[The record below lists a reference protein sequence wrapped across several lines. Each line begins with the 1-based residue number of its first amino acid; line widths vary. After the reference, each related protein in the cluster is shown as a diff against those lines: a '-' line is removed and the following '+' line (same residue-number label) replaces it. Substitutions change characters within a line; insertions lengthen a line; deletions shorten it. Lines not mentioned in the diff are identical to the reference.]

1 MGGPP
6 LADEK
11 WHVTKYYNN
20 IRKKVIDLGKN
31 TDKGECNKLANRLPK
46 RICWTPMRG
55 RTQYTPRANPEVTS
69 LSSIV
74 KPADNGYKPTND
86 KKLLYEG
93 PDAHNK
99 CFDIQENQVDVHGV
113 VSGRRR
119 RHLEQDPFAQHDITP
134 REILNPA
141 HQTGRS
147 QSESKHDST
156 ASAKEE
162 DKEEEEVEQAEITTS
177 SHRQLEEIKPG
188 KGWEVLGEPAGY
200 CDGSYES
207 TCALEASAACAL
219 YGHHDAHGDIVGN
232 AFSGWLVLTVPKVKE
247 GIIILKLNSW
257 HDPKEHIMTKDWTSV
272 NNVQARNLRENP
284 TEVDEML
291 YESEI
296 SPAGAEYTDSDH
308 RSLGWKYTPRDVPD
322 NFEFDYAINGK
333 ITTMKKAEYMEK
345 KKNLQGVLE
354 ALVILNDP
362 NFTNKEI
369 DVEVAIRIR
378 NCGKECI
385 VGLSHVYFA

>member
-1 MGGPP
+1 MC
-6 LADEK
+6 
-11 WHVTKYYNN
+11 
-20 IRKKVIDLGKN
+20 I
-31 TDKGECNKLANRLPK
+31 
-46 RICWTPMRG
+46 
-55 RTQYTPRANPEVTS
+55 
-69 LSSIV
+69 
-74 KPADNGYKPTND
+74 
-86 KKLLYEG
+86 
-93 PDAHNK
+93 
-99 CFDIQENQVDVHGV
+99 
-113 VSGRRR
+113 
-119 RHLEQDPFAQHDITP
+119 
-134 REILNPA
+134 ILV
-141 HQTGRS
+141 QWFCS
-147 QSESKHDST
+147 
-156 ASAKEE
+156 
-162 DKEEEEVEQAEITTS
+162 
-177 SHRQLEEIKPG
+177 
-188 KGWEVLGEPAGY
+188 
-200 CDGSYES
+200 
-207 TCALEASAACAL
+207 
-219 YGHHDAHGDIVGN
+219 HGDIVGN